1 MARTHY
7 ACAVH
12 AIVTRGGYE
21 NKMADL
27 TDQTIDDKVVLI
39 GHAGVGKSSLF
50 TRFKD
55 PSKFVEGEDVP
66 ITAQEAQHQKKFANG
81 SSVSGRVK

>member
-1 MARTHY
+1 MH
-7 ACAVH
+7 
-12 AIVTRGGYE
+12 IVYKVRGWVYGE
-21 NKMADL
+21 KMADL
-27 TDQTIDDKVVLI
+27 TEQTIDDKVVLI

-55 PSKFVEGEDVP
+55 PGKFVEGEDVP